1 MDQEND
7 IESAYLH
14 KLESLKYTPRS
25 TQGLGAGNQ
34 GVIR

>member
-14 KLESLKYTPRS
+14 KLESLKYTSRS

-34 GVIR
+34 GFIR